1 MRGRGPPLSTEKKP
15 VFKDTKSAVISITVI
30 IVLVAFGLFAI
41 DHNNVTRL
49 TRTQEKAVGYQEAAF
64 ALIEARVDL
73 ARAMAQILGE
83 KGREEDLLHS
93 IVRRWE
99 GVGDVQ
105 TASRIYLELEE
116 ALAQVQKHLYG
127 QDIYLRLAPYF
138 EEIYQIE
145 RALTVQVEEYN
156 DHVDLYNAI
165 RSSFP
170 ATLAARR
177 LGMGPL
183 VRFSIASAL
192 KGRP

>member
-1 MRGRGPPLSTEKKP
+1 MRGRGPPLSTERKP
-15 VFKDTKSAVISITVI
+15 VFKDTKSALITIAVI
-30 IVLVAFGLFAI
+30 IVLVAFALFAI

-49 TRTQEKAVGYQEAAF
+49 TRTQEKAAGYQEAAF

-73 ARAMAQILGE
+73 AATMAQILGE
-83 KGREEDLLHS
+83 EGQAEDLLHP
-93 IVRRWE
+93 IVRKWKRVE
-99 GVGDVQ
+99 DVQ
-105 TASRIYLELEE
+105 AASSIYLELDE

-138 EEIYQIE
+138 EEIYDIE
-145 RALTVQVEEYN
+145 RALTAQVEEYN
-156 DHVDLYNAI
+156 SQADLYNAI

-177 LGMGPL
+177 LGMGAL
-183 VRFSIASAL
+183 ARFSIASAL